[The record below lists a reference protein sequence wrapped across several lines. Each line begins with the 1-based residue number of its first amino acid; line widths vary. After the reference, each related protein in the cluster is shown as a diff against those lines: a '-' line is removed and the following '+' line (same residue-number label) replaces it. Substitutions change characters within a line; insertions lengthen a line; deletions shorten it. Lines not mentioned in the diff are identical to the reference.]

1 MKYYLIAG
9 EASGDLHGSNLIK
22 ELKRINPTSTFR
34 CWGGDLMKDQCNEF
48 VKHYEEFSYMGFL
61 EVIVNAKKILNYI
74 SLCKKDIENYDPDLI
89 IYIDYPGFNM
99 KIAKWAKRKS
109 FINHFYISPKV
120 WVWKESRVKKIK
132 KVIDKM
138 YVILPFEKDFYKNKH
153 KYEVDFVG
161 HPLLDAVHNQ
171 KEFNKKEFLAE
182 NKLSSKPVIALL
194 PGSRHQEISKLLP
207 LMLDV
212 VSNFKDYQIVIAG
225 APNKS
230 INYYEKIIT
239 SNKEYFGSIK
249 VICNHTYDI
258 LRISS
263 AAIVTSGT
271 ATLETALFKVP
282 QVVCYKTSMISY
294 IIGRILIRNLKYISL
309 VNIILDKHVVK
320 ELIQSNCSK
329 DNLVIELQKIL
340 NKSNRSLM
348 LKEYELLHTK
358 LGGKGASKKTASN
371 YIFFLKQ
378 NILIFS

>member
-1 MKYYLIAG
+1 MKYYIIAG

-22 ELKRINPTSTFR
+22 ELKNINPSSTFR
-34 CWGGDLMKDQCNEF
+34 CWGGDLMKSQCNKL
-48 VKHYEEFSYMGFL
+48 VMHYEDFSYMGFL
-61 EVIVNAKKILNYI
+61 EVIVNAKKILSYI
-74 SLCKKDIENYDPDLI
+74 SLCKKDIEEYNPDVI

-99 KIAKWAKRKS
+99 KIAEWAKRKN

-120 WVWKESRVKKIK
+120 WVWKEYRVKKIK

-153 KYEVDFVG
+153 NYNVDFVG
-161 HPLLDAVHNQ
+161 HPLLDAIND
-171 KEFNKKEFLAE
+171 KKEFSKQKFLAK

-194 PGSRHQEISKLLP
+194 PGSRNQEIIKLLP

-212 VSNFKDYQIVIAG
+212 VSNFNDYQIIIAG

-230 INYYEKIIT
+230 INYYEKIIL
-239 SNKEYFGSIK
+239 SNKESRSSIK
-249 VICNHTYDI
+249 VICNQTYDI

-294 IIGRILIRNLKYISL
+294 LIGRLLIHNLKFISL

-320 ELIQSNCSK
+320 ELIQNNCNK

-340 NKSNRSLM
+340 NKSDRSLM
-348 LKEYELLHTK
+348 LKEYELLHKK
-358 LGGKGASKKTASN
+358 LGGKGASKKTAE
-371 YIFFLKQ
+371 
-378 NILIFS
+378 LISKYSKN

>member
-1 MKYYLIAG
+1 MKYYIIAG

-22 ELKRINPTSTFR
+22 ELKIINPSSTFR
-34 CWGGDLMKDQCNEF
+34 CWGGDLMKSQCNKL
-48 VKHYEEFSYMGFL
+48 VMHYDDFSYMGFL
-61 EVIVNAKKILNYI
+61 EVIVNAKKILSYI
-74 SLCKKDIENYDPDLI
+74 SLCKKDIEEYNPDVI

-99 KIAKWAKRKS
+99 KIAEWAKRKN

-120 WVWKESRVKKIK
+120 WVWKENRVKKIK
-132 KVIDKM
+132 RVIDKM
-138 YVILPFEKDFYKNKH
+138 YVILPFEEGFYLNKH
-153 KYEVDFVG
+153 NYKVDFVG
-161 HPLLDAVHNQ
+161 HPLLDAIDNQ
-171 KEFNKKEFLAE
+171 KEFNRQEFLAK

-194 PGSRHQEISKLLP
+194 PGSRNQEIIKLLP

-212 VSNFKDYQIVIAG
+212 VSNFKDYQIIIAG

-230 INYYEKIIT
+230 IDYYKKIIL
-239 SNKEYFGSIK
+239 SNKESRSSIK
-249 VICNHTYDI
+249 VICNQTYDI

-294 IIGRILIRNLKYISL
+294 LIGRLLIHNLKFISL

-320 ELIQSNCSK
+320 ELIQNNCNK

-340 NKSNRSLM
+340 NKSDRSLM
-348 LKEYELLHTK
+348 LKEYELLHKK
-358 LGGKGASKKTASN
+358 LGGKGASKKTAE
-371 YIFFLKQ
+371 
-378 NILIFS
+378 LISKYSKN

>member
-1 MKYYLIAG
+1 LKYYIIAG

-22 ELKRINPTSTFR
+22 ELKIINPSSTFR
-34 CWGGDLMKDQCNEF
+34 CWGGDLMKSQCNKL
-48 VKHYEEFSYMGFL
+48 VMHYDDFSYMGFL
-61 EVIVNAKKILNYI
+61 EVIVNAKKILSYI
-74 SLCKKDIENYDPDLI
+74 SLCKKDIEEYNPDVI

-99 KIAKWAKRKS
+99 KIAEWAKRKN

-120 WVWKESRVKKIK
+120 WVWKEYRVKKIK
-132 KVIDKM
+132 RVIDKM
-138 YVILPFEKDFYKNKH
+138 YVILPFEEGFYINKH
-153 KYEVDFVG
+153 NYKVDFVG
-161 HPLLDAVHNQ
+161 HPLLDAIDNQ
-171 KEFNKKEFLAE
+171 KKFNRQEFLAK

-194 PGSRHQEISKLLP
+194 PGSRNQEIIKLLP

-212 VSNFKDYQIVIAG
+212 VSNFKDYQIIIAG

-230 INYYEKIIT
+230 INYYEKIIL
-239 SNKEYFGSIK
+239 SNNESRSSIK
-249 VICNHTYDI
+249 VICNQTYDI

-294 IIGRILIRNLKYISL
+294 LIGRLLIHNLKFISL

-320 ELIQSNCSK
+320 ELIQNNCNK

-340 NKSNRSLM
+340 NKSDRSLM
-348 LKEYELLHTK
+348 LKEYELLHKK
-358 LGGKGASKKTASN
+358 LGGKGASKKTAE
-371 YIFFLKQ
+371 
-378 NILIFS
+378 LISKYSKN

>member
-1 MKYYLIAG
+1 MKYYIIAG

-22 ELKRINPTSTFR
+22 ELKIINPSSTFR
-34 CWGGDLMKDQCNEF
+34 CWGGDLMKSQCNKL
-48 VKHYEEFSYMGFL
+48 VMHYDDFSYMGFL
-61 EVIVNAKKILNYI
+61 EVIVNAKKILSYI
-74 SLCKKDIENYDPDLI
+74 SLCKKDIEEYNPDVI

-99 KIAKWAKRKS
+99 KIAEWAKRKN

-120 WVWKESRVKKIK
+120 WVWKENRVKKIK
-132 KVIDKM
+132 RVIDKM
-138 YVILPFEKDFYKNKH
+138 YVILPFEEGFYINKH
-153 KYEVDFVG
+153 NYKVDFVG
-161 HPLLDAVHNQ
+161 HPLLDAIDNQ
-171 KEFNKKEFLAE
+171 KEFNRQEFLAK

-194 PGSRHQEISKLLP
+194 PGSRNQEIIKLLP

-212 VSNFKDYQIVIAG
+212 VSNFKDYQIIIAG

-230 INYYEKIIT
+230 INYYEKIIL
-239 SNKEYFGSIK
+239 SNKESRSSIK
-249 VICNHTYDI
+249 VICNQTYDI

-294 IIGRILIRNLKYISL
+294 LIGRLLIHNLKFISL

-320 ELIQSNCSK
+320 ELIQNNCNK

-340 NKSNRSLM
+340 NKSDRSLM
-348 LKEYELLHTK
+348 LKEYELLHKK
-358 LGGKGASKKTASN
+358 LGGKGASKKTAE
-371 YIFFLKQ
+371 
-378 NILIFS
+378 LISKYSKN

>member
-1 MKYYLIAG
+1 MKYYIIAG

-22 ELKRINPTSTFR
+22 ELKIINPSSTFR
-34 CWGGDLMKDQCNEF
+34 CWGGDLMKSQCNKL
-48 VKHYEEFSYMGFL
+48 VMHYDDFSYMGFL
-61 EVIVNAKKILNYI
+61 EVIVNAKKILSYI
-74 SLCKKDIENYDPDLI
+74 SLCKKDIEEYNPDVI

-99 KIAKWAKRKS
+99 KIAEWAKRKN

-120 WVWKESRVKKIK
+120 WVWKEYRVKKIK
-132 KVIDKM
+132 RVIDKM
-138 YVILPFEKDFYKNKH
+138 YVILPFEEGFYINKH
-153 KYEVDFVG
+153 NYKVDFVG
-161 HPLLDAVHNQ
+161 HPLLDAIDNQ
-171 KEFNKKEFLAE
+171 KEFNRQEFLAK

-194 PGSRHQEISKLLP
+194 PGSRNQEIIKLLP

-212 VSNFKDYQIVIAG
+212 VSNFNDYQIIIAG

-230 INYYEKIIT
+230 INYYEKIIL
-239 SNKEYFGSIK
+239 SNKESRSSIK
-249 VICNHTYDI
+249 VICNQTYDI

-294 IIGRILIRNLKYISL
+294 LIGRLLIHNLKFISL

-320 ELIQSNCSK
+320 ELIQNNCNK

-340 NKSNRSLM
+340 NKSDRSLM
-348 LKEYELLHTK
+348 LKEYELLHKK
-358 LGGKGASKKTASN
+358 LGGKGASKKTAE
-371 YIFFLKQ
+371 
-378 NILIFS
+378 LISKYSKN

>member
-1 MKYYLIAG
+1 MKYYIIAG

-22 ELKRINPTSTFR
+22 ELKSINPSSTFR
-34 CWGGDLMKDQCNEF
+34 CWGGDLMKSQCNKL
-48 VKHYEEFSYMGFL
+48 VMHYEDFSYMGFL
-61 EVIVNAKKILNYI
+61 EVIVNAKKILSYI
-74 SLCKKDIENYDPDLI
+74 SLCKKDIEEYNPDVI

-99 KIAKWAKRKS
+99 KIAEWAKRKN

-120 WVWKESRVKKIK
+120 WVWKEYRVKKIK
-132 KVIDKM
+132 RVIDKM
-138 YVILPFEKDFYKNKH
+138 FVILPFEEGFYINKH
-153 KYEVDFVG
+153 NYKVDFVG
-161 HPLLDAVHNQ
+161 HPLLDAIENQ
-171 KEFNKKEFLAE
+171 KEFNRQEFLAK

-194 PGSRHQEISKLLP
+194 PGSRNQEIIKLLP

-212 VSNFKDYQIVIAG
+212 VSNFNDYQIIIAG

-230 INYYEKIIT
+230 IDYYKKIIL
-239 SNKEYFGSIK
+239 SNKESRSSIK
-249 VICNHTYDI
+249 VICNQTYDI

-294 IIGRILIRNLKYISL
+294 LIGRLLIHNLKFISL

-320 ELIQSNCSK
+320 ELIQNNCNK

-340 NKSNRSLM
+340 NKSDRSLM
-348 LKEYELLHTK
+348 LKEYELLHKK
-358 LGGKGASKKTASN
+358 LGGKGASKKTAE
-371 YIFFLKQ
+371 
-378 NILIFS
+378 LISKYSKN

>member
-1 MKYYLIAG
+1 MKYYIIAG

-22 ELKRINPTSTFR
+22 ELKIINPSSTFR
-34 CWGGDLMKDQCNEF
+34 CWGGDLMKSQCNKL
-48 VKHYEEFSYMGFL
+48 VMHYDDFSYMGFL
-61 EVIVNAKKILNYI
+61 EVIVNAKKILSYI
-74 SLCKKDIENYDPDLI
+74 SLCKKDIEEYNPDVI

-99 KIAKWAKRKS
+99 KIAEWAKRKN

-120 WVWKESRVKKIK
+120 WVWKEYRVKKIK
-132 KVIDKM
+132 RVIDKM
-138 YVILPFEKDFYKNKH
+138 YVILPFEEGFYINKH
-153 KYEVDFVG
+153 NYKVDFVG
-161 HPLLDAVHNQ
+161 HPLLDAIENQ
-171 KEFNKKEFLAE
+171 KEFNRQEFLAK

-194 PGSRHQEISKLLP
+194 PGSRNQEIIKLLP

-212 VSNFKDYQIVIAG
+212 VSNFNDYQIIIAG

-230 INYYEKIIT
+230 IDYYKKIIL
-239 SNKEYFGSIK
+239 SNKESRSSIK
-249 VICNHTYDI
+249 VICNQTYDI

-294 IIGRILIRNLKYISL
+294 LIGRLLIHNLKFISL

-320 ELIQSNCSK
+320 ELIQNNCNK

-340 NKSNRSLM
+340 NKSDRSLM
-348 LKEYELLHTK
+348 LKEYELLHKK
-358 LGGKGASKKTASN
+358 LGGKGASKKTAE
-371 YIFFLKQ
+371 
-378 NILIFS
+378 LISKYSKN

>member
-1 MKYYLIAG
+1 MKYYIIAG

-22 ELKRINPTSTFR
+22 ELKNINPSSTFR
-34 CWGGDLMKDQCNEF
+34 CWGGDLMKSQCNKL
-48 VKHYEEFSYMGFL
+48 VMHYEDFSYMGFL
-61 EVIVNAKKILNYI
+61 EVIVNAKKILSYI
-74 SLCKKDIENYDPDLI
+74 SLCKKDIEEYNPDVI

-99 KIAKWAKRKS
+99 KIAEWAKRKN

-120 WVWKESRVKKIK
+120 WVWKEYRVKKIK
-132 KVIDKM
+132 RVIDKM
-138 YVILPFEKDFYKNKH
+138 YVILPFEEGFYINKH
-153 KYEVDFVG
+153 NYKVDFVG
-161 HPLLDAVHNQ
+161 HPLLDAIENQ
-171 KEFNKKEFLAE
+171 KEFNRQEFLAK

-194 PGSRHQEISKLLP
+194 PGSRNQEIIKLLP

-212 VSNFKDYQIVIAG
+212 VSNFKDYQIIIAG

-230 INYYEKIIT
+230 INYYEKIIL
-239 SNKEYFGSIK
+239 SNKESRSSIK
-249 VICNHTYDI
+249 VICNQTYDI

-294 IIGRILIRNLKYISL
+294 LIGRLLIHNLKFISL

-320 ELIQSNCSK
+320 ELIQNNCNK

-340 NKSNRSLM
+340 NKSDRSLM
-348 LKEYELLHTK
+348 LKEYELLHKK
-358 LGGKGASKKTASN
+358 LGGKGASKKTAELISKYSN
-371 YIFFLKQ
+371 
-378 NILIFS
+378 N

>member
-99 KIAKWAKRKS
+99 KIAKWAKRKNFS
-109 FINHFYISPKV
+109 NHFYISPKV

-249 VICNHTYDI
+249 VICNQTYDI

-294 IIGRILIRNLKYISL
+294 LIGRILIRNLKYISL

-320 ELIQSNCSK
+320 ELIQSNCNK

-348 LKEYELLHTK
+348 LKEYELLHKK
-358 LGGKGASKKTASN
+358 LGGKGASKKTAELISM
-371 YIFFLKQ
+371 YLK
-378 NILIFS
+378 N

>member
-1 MKYYLIAG
+1 MKYYIIAG

-22 ELKRINPTSTFR
+22 ELKIINPSSTFR
-34 CWGGDLMKDQCNEF
+34 CWGGDLMKSQCNKL
-48 VKHYEEFSYMGFL
+48 VMHYDDFSYMGFL
-61 EVIVNAKKILNYI
+61 EVIVNAKKILSYI
-74 SLCKKDIENYDPDLI
+74 SLCKKDIEEYNPDVI

-99 KIAKWAKRKS
+99 KIAEWAKRKN

-120 WVWKESRVKKIK
+120 WVWKEYRVKKIK
-132 KVIDKM
+132 RVIDKM
-138 YVILPFEKDFYKNKH
+138 YVILPFEEGFYLNKH
-153 KYEVDFVG
+153 NYKVDFVG
-161 HPLLDAVHNQ
+161 HPLLDAIDNQ
-171 KEFNKKEFLAE
+171 KEFNRQEFLAK

-194 PGSRHQEISKLLP
+194 PGSRNQEIIKLLP

-212 VSNFKDYQIVIAG
+212 VSNFKDYQIIIAG

-230 INYYEKIIT
+230 INYYEKIIL
-239 SNKEYFGSIK
+239 SNKESRSSIK
-249 VICNHTYDI
+249 VICNQTYDI

-294 IIGRILIRNLKYISL
+294 LIGRLLIHNLKFISL

-320 ELIQSNCSK
+320 ELIQNNCNK

-340 NKSNRSLM
+340 NKSDRSLM
-348 LKEYELLHTK
+348 LKEYELLHKK
-358 LGGKGASKKTASN
+358 LGGKGASKKTAE
-371 YIFFLKQ
+371 
-378 NILIFS
+378 LISKYSKN

>member
-1 MKYYLIAG
+1 MKYYIIAG

-22 ELKRINPTSTFR
+22 ELKNINPSSTFR
-34 CWGGDLMKDQCNEF
+34 CWGGDLMKSQCNKL
-48 VKHYEEFSYMGFL
+48 VMHYEDFSYMGFL
-61 EVIVNAKKILNYI
+61 EVIVNAKKILSYI
-74 SLCKKDIENYDPDLI
+74 SLCKKDIEEYNPDVI

-99 KIAKWAKRKS
+99 KIAEWAKRKN

-120 WVWKESRVKKIK
+120 WVWKEYRVKKIK
-132 KVIDKM
+132 RVIDKM
-138 YVILPFEKDFYKNKH
+138 YVILPFEEGFYINKH
-153 KYEVDFVG
+153 NYKVDFVG
-161 HPLLDAVHNQ
+161 HPLLDAIENQ
-171 KEFNKKEFLAE
+171 KEFNRQEFLAK

-194 PGSRHQEISKLLP
+194 PGSRNQEIIKLLP

-212 VSNFKDYQIVIAG
+212 VSNFNDYQIIIAG

-230 INYYEKIIT
+230 INYYEKIIL
-239 SNKEYFGSIK
+239 SNKESRSSIK
-249 VICNHTYDI
+249 VICNQTYDI

-294 IIGRILIRNLKYISL
+294 LIGRLLIHNLKFISL

-320 ELIQSNCSK
+320 ELIQNNCNK

-340 NKSNRSLM
+340 NKSDRSLM
-348 LKEYELLHTK
+348 LKEYELLHKK
-358 LGGKGASKKTASN
+358 LGGKGASKKTAE
-371 YIFFLKQ
+371 
-378 NILIFS
+378 LISKYSKN

>member
-1 MKYYLIAG
+1 
-9 EASGDLHGSNLIK
+9 
-22 ELKRINPTSTFR
+22 
-34 CWGGDLMKDQCNEF
+34 
-48 VKHYEEFSYMGFL
+48 
-61 EVIVNAKKILNYI
+61 
-74 SLCKKDIENYDPDLI
+74 
-89 IYIDYPGFNM
+89 
-99 KIAKWAKRKS
+99 
-109 FINHFYISPKV
+109 
-120 WVWKESRVKKIK
+120 
-132 KVIDKM
+132 M

-239 SNKEYFGSIK
+239 SNKGYFGSIK
-249 VICNHTYDI
+249 VICNQTYDI
-258 LRISS
+258 LKISS

-282 QVVCYKTSMISY
+282 QVVCYKTSLISY
-294 IIGRILIRNLKYISL
+294 LIGRILIRNLKYISL
-309 VNIILDKHVVK
+309 VNIILDKQVVK
-320 ELIQSNCSK
+320 ELIQSNCNK

-348 LKEYELLHTK
+348 LKEYELLHSK
-358 LGGKGASKKTASN
+358 LGGKGASKKTAELISM
-371 YIFFLKQ
+371 YLK
-378 NILIFS
+378 N